1 MIQKIKT
8 YTNIGLQGYEII
20 IEADSNRSLPTIDII
35 GLPDAAIK
43 ESKERIRGTFRHC
56 NIDIPAQKIILNLS
70 PSDIRKEGTRFDLP
84 MAVALLLL
92 CKDTKTNHEN
102 MIQQALFFWELWL
115 DGMVKRI
122 DWLLPSVL
130 TAIRDWYKEFFIPAD
145 NIYEVEYISGI
156 TIYPIHDFNQI
167 VKHFFGSQDITPY
180 TVTSSV
186 EELYTTT
193 HDIEADFAHIKWQIL
208 AKRAL
213 CVAAAGLHNVLMI
226 GSPGSGKTMLARALQ
241 SILPPLGFE
250 EILEVSQIYSLVGK
264 LTKQTPL
271 IIQRPFRQVHH
282 TASKISIIGWGK
294 NLTPWEV
301 SLAHKG
307 ILFFD
312 ELPEFPRE
320 TLEVLRQPLED
331 KTIAISRVT
340 GTVQYPANFMFVATM
355 NPSPC
360 GYYNDPE
367 IPCKCSYNEIKRYQS
382 KVSGPLLDRIDM
394 ILEIPREKIEN
405 ILDIWPGESSEVLRL
420 RVMNARRRQQERFI
434 NTELVANAHMSSKH
448 IDQYIILNEGAK
460 DFIKQAATSLN
471 LSPRVIHRTLK
482 LALTIADMENNDKV
496 EIKHIAEALQYRN
509 KNMFME

>member
-1 MIQKIKT
+1 MVYKIKT

-56 NIDIPAQKIILNLS
+56 QIDIPAQKIILNLA
-70 PSDIRKEGTRFDLP
+70 PSDIRKEWTRFDVP
-84 MAVALLLL
+84 MAVALLML
-92 CKDTKTNHEN
+92 CNDGHSQDDDLVRK
-102 MIQQALFFWELWL
+102 ALFFWELWL
-115 DGMVKRI
+115 DGAVKRI

-130 TAIRDWYKEFFIPAD
+130 SAVRAGYTDFFIPAD
-145 NIYEVEYISGI
+145 NIYEVEYINGI
-156 TIYPIHDFNQI
+156 TIYPVVHFRQI
-167 VKHFFGSQDITPY
+167 ADHFFGSKKIAPYVLTSSIEDLYTLTQDIA
-180 TVTSSV
+180 V
-186 EELYTTT
+186 
-193 HDIEADFAHIKWQIL
+193 DFAYIKGQL
-208 AKRAL
+208 VAKRAL
-213 CVAAAGLHNVLMI
+213 CIAAAGLHNVLMV

-241 SILPPLGFE
+241 SIVPPLWFE

-264 LTKQTPL
+264 LTKEHPL
-271 IIQRPFRQVHH
+271 VVQRPFRQVHH
-282 TASKISIIGWGK
+282 TASKISIIGGWK
-294 NLTPWEV
+294 NLTPGEV

-331 KTIAISRVT
+331 KMIAISRVT

-367 IPCKCSYNEIKRYQS
+367 IPCKCSYNEIKRYQNKIS
-382 KVSGPLLDRIDM
+382 WPLLDRIDM

-405 ILDIWPGESSEVLRL
+405 ILDIWPGESSESLLERVL
-420 RVMNARRRQQERFI
+420 NARRRQQVRFAKTDI
-434 NTELVANAHMSSKH
+434 VVNANMTSKD
-448 IDQYIILNEGAK
+448 IDQYIILDESAK
-460 DFIKQAATSLN
+460 QFLKQAATSLQ
-471 LSPRVIHRTLK
+471 LSPRVIHRSLK
-482 LALTIADMENNDKV
+482 LARTIADMDDV
-496 EIKHIAEALQYRN
+496 DTIATKHIAEALQYRN
-509 KNMFME
+509 KNMFIE

>member
-1 MIQKIKT
+1 MIHKIKT

-35 GLPDAAIK
+35 WLPDAAIK

-56 NIDIPAQKIILNLS
+56 NVDIPAQKIVLNLA

-84 MAVALLLL
+84 MAVALLML
-92 CKDTKTNHEN
+92 CKDGRS
-102 MIQQALFFWELWL
+102 QDDDLVRRWLFFWELWL

-122 DWLLPSVL
+122 DGLLPSVL
-130 TAIRDWYKEFFIPAD
+130 TAIRDGYTEFFIPAD

-156 TIYPIHDFNQI
+156 TIYPVSHFNEI
-167 VKHFFGSQDITPY
+167 VGHFFGWKKIKPY
-180 TVTSSV
+180 QVTSSV
-186 EELYTTT
+186 EELYNVT
-193 HDIEADFAHIKWQIL
+193 HDISADFAHIKWQIL

-213 CVAAAGLHNVLMI
+213 CVAAAGLHNVLMVW
-226 GSPGSGKTMLARALQ
+226 SPWSGKTMLARALQ
-241 SILPPLGFE
+241 SILPPLWFD

-264 LTKQTPL
+264 LSKHIPL
-271 IIQRPFRQVHH
+271 ITQRPFRQVHH
-282 TASKISIIGWGK
+282 TASKISIIWGWK
-294 NLTPWEV
+294 NLTPGEV

-367 IPCKCSYNEIKRYQS
+367 IPCKCSYNEIKRYQGKIS
-382 KVSGPLLDRIDM
+382 WPLLDRIDM

-405 ILDIWPGESSEVLRL
+405 ILDIWPGESSEILRE
-420 RVMNARRRQQERFI
+420 RVMKARRRQQTRFAG
-434 NTELVANAHMSSKH
+434 TSLVVNAHMSSKH
-448 IDQYIILNEGAK
+448 IDEYIILDTASK
-460 DFIKQAATSLN
+460 DFIKQASSSLN

-482 LALTIADMENNDKV
+482 LARTIADMEDVDNV
-496 EIKHIAEALQYRN
+496 SIKHIAEALQYRN
-509 KNMFME
+509 KNMFID